1 MNITRKAIYISMIC
15 MGAAIGTTIAKSPV
29 LAPSYA
35 WTVNQPTGAQVPA
48 PIDTLMLDY
57 YRHSI
62 PSEVSDAYATT
73 GNLGAEGYNLIFF
86 NRPLQSDFFFKD
98 ALAAWMPSVSSEKFY
113 NTRVPMTLLSYNFGG
128 GRDNAQDRL
137 QTVFSGNINPRAQV
151 GVIAD
156 YLYSKGSYNYQNT
169 KDLTWGLNG
178 SYLGEKYE
186 FQGYFYHYNLL
197 NKENGGIT
205 DELYITD
212 PAQLQG
218 GNASITAKTI
228 PTNLTASHSKIVGEH
243 FMMNHRYKLGFHE
256 TEMIDDTTEVKH
268 FIPVTTFFWNS
279 TYDGGKHLFRNTS
292 ASEEMSFWKN
302 HYLSATE
309 TDDRTNYWAFTNT
322 VGVSLLEGFNKY
334 AKAGLSAYAKYQIRH
349 YNQTIDS
356 ISGMA
361 ELPANL
367 TPNPFPEI
375 APKVTQSLLW
385 VGAELS
391 KTQGSI
397 LRYNVSAE
405 FGMVGDVVGDVSVK
419 GRVDTRIP
427 LFGDTVN
434 LTGYG
439 HFINRE
445 APYLM
450 NNYVSNHFIWHN
462 DFGKTRNLRLG
473 GNLYIPFS
481 KTLIDVGVENAQ
493 NHIYFNNDCL
503 PTQHSGSVQIF
514 SARLEQKLRAGIL
527 NWNNRITYQ
536 TTSDESV
543 IPLPKLAVYSN
554 LYLLFKV
561 AGVLDVQFGVD
572 CDYYTR
578 YKSVQ
583 YQPSTMTFYNQTAQL
598 CGNYPFMNLYANMK
612 LSKARFYVM
621 MTHINQGMT
630 GSNYFSMPNYPL
642 NPRRLQFGI
651 SVDFAN

>member
-1 MNITRKAIYISMIC
+1 MKLLRITSYITLVGLGVAGLC
-15 MGAAIGTTIAKSPV
+15 VNAKNPV

-35 WTVNQPTGAQVPA
+35 WTINQPSGAQVPA
-48 PIDTLMLDY
+48 SIDTLMLDY
-57 YRHSI
+57 YRLSI
-62 PSEVSDAYATT
+62 PSAVSSAYATT

-86 NRPLQSDFFFKD
+86 DRPLQSDFFFRD
-98 ALAAWMPSVSSEKFY
+98 ALSAWMPSGKTEKFY
-113 NTRVPMTLLSYNFGG
+113 NTRIPMTLLSYNFGG

-151 GVIAD
+151 GAIAD

-169 KDLTWGLNG
+169 KDLTWGFNG
-178 SYLGEKYE
+178 SYIGERYE
-186 FQGYFYHYNLL
+186 FQGYLYHYNLL

-218 GNASITAKTI
+218 GNASITPKTI
-228 PTNLTASHSKIVGEH
+228 PTRLTASHSKIVGTH

-256 TEMIDDTTEVKH
+256 TEIFNDTTEVKK
-268 FIPVTTFFWNS
+268 FIPVTTFFWNCS
-279 TYDGGKHLFRNTS
+279 YDASKHIFKNTS
-292 ASEEMSFWKN
+292 AADELNFWKN
-302 HYLSATE
+302 HYFSNSF
-309 TDDRTNYWAFTNT
+309 TDDRTNYWTFTNA

-349 YNQTIDS
+349 YGQNPDTITGMPTPP
-356 ISGMA
+356 SG
-361 ELPANL
+361 L
-367 TPNPFPEI
+367 TPNPYPEI

-385 VGAELS
+385 VGAQLT

-397 LRYNVSAE
+397 LRYNATAE
-405 FGMVGDVVGDVSVK
+405 FGMIGDVVGDIAVK
-419 GRVDTRIP
+419 GQIDTHIP
-427 LFGDTVN
+427 LFGDTVD
-434 LTGYG
+434 LSGYG
-439 HFINRE
+439 HFLNTE

-450 NNYVSNHFIWHN
+450 KNYVSNHFIWHN

-473 GNLYIPFS
+473 GILHIPFS
-481 KTLIDVGVENAQ
+481 NTTLNAGVENVQ
-493 NHIYFNNDCL
+493 NQIYFNNLCL
-503 PTQHSGSVQIF
+503 PVQHSGSVQVF
-514 SARLEQKLRAGIL
+514 SAQLTQNLRAGIL

-543 IPLPKLAVYSN
+543 IPLPKLAIYSN
-554 LYLLFKV
+554 LYILFKV
-561 AGVLDVQFGVD
+561 AHVLDVQLGVD

-583 YQPSTMTFYNQTAQL
+583 YQPATMTFYNQTAQL

-612 LSKARFYVM
+612 LKKARFYVM
-621 MTHINQGMT
+621 MTHINQGLT